1 MKDEYHN
8 YLGCAIFFFSIV
20 IIVVLGSTILYLNN
34 KNKTNISSLNDYTTV
49 QSEKNKIDKE
59 KDFIY
64 YTDSKEE
71 NGLTYKKAVIN
82 IESDDALNV
91 NSILSDLFIEASSSL
106 STTSDTVCEDEDTV
120 SSAQTLDYATY
131 SYSKYSTITV
141 MESNY
146 ACGESQISKISSYT
160 FDVSTGKLIS
170 FDDLLKEYGLT
181 YTEVL
186 NKINS
191 NLEENQVDDN
201 IKIENTLNELKENN
215 TYIVYI
221 SNEGSLVVKY
231 IVKTNSVDYND
242 VIEFN

>member
-20 IIVVLGSTILYLNN
+20 IIVVLGSVTLYLNS
-34 KNKTNISSLNDYTTV
+34 KNKTNVSSLNDYTTV

-71 NGLTYKKAVIN
+71 AGLTYKKAVIN

-91 NSILSDLFIEASSSL
+91 NSILSDLFIEASSSV
-106 STTSDTVCEDEDTV
+106 STTSDTVCEDGESI
-120 SSAQTLDYATY
+120 SSAKSLDYATY
-131 SYSKYSTITV
+131 SYSKYSTITI

-146 ACGESQISKISSYT
+146 SCGESQISKISSYT

-221 SNEGSLVVKY
+221 SNEGSLIVKY

>member
-1 MKDEYHN
+1 
-8 YLGCAIFFFSIV
+8 
-20 IIVVLGSTILYLNN
+20 
-34 KNKTNISSLNDYTTV
+34 
-49 QSEKNKIDKE
+49 
-59 KDFIY
+59 
-64 YTDSKEE
+64 
-71 NGLTYKKAVIN
+71 
-82 IESDDALNV
+82 
-91 NSILSDLFIEASSSL
+91 
-106 STTSDTVCEDEDTV
+106 
-120 SSAQTLDYATY
+120 
-131 SYSKYSTITV
+131 

-146 ACGESQISKISSYT
+146 SCGESQISKISSYT